1 VSTSVIPSNA
11 DLQEIFFCLLEPY
24 TVPNDRALALYVTM
38 DGSQWLYRGMIS
50 NQQPSEVCPLLLP
63 TSGDVSDRIQIGV
76 ALEPLA
82 EASLKE
88 GSKLK
93 VKEEYTRRVGL
104 DLFNFLQSFGNV
116 TTFGSDKIVVP
127 SNALDRWY
135 TRVST
140 RLRKDPEFLTKI
152 ASA

>member
-1 VSTSVIPSNA
+1 MPTAVIPTNA
-11 DLQEIFFCLLEPY
+11 DLQEIFFCLLEPN
-24 TVPNDRALALYVTM
+24 TVPSDKALALYVTV
-38 DGSQWLYRGMIS
+38 DGSQWLYRGLVS

-63 TSGDVSDRIQIGV
+63 LGGDGSGHIQIGV

-82 EASLKE
+82 EASIKE

-116 TTFGSDKIVVP
+116 STFGSDKIVVP
-127 SNALDRWY
+127 ANALDRWY

-140 RLRKDPEFLTKI
+140 RLRKDPDFLTKI